1 MIRRWETRLKDSAH
15 LFRGLARNS
24 AIRNALIAFLL
35 FTAVEY
41 GTWVAFLLYAYEA
54 TGPTSVGVVALVLL
68 IPATVFAPIAASLG
82 DRIRRDRFL
91 VIGYACQLIALGLV
105 AVAMASD
112 LDPLLVY
119 ALACL
124 SSSAMTMTRPAQG
137 ALLPSLAETPEE
149 LTAANGL
156 TAVFEGAGV
165 LVGPLAA
172 AVILMVTRPTAV
184 VVAGT
189 VALGLATILATRVH
203 LSSADV
209 PASSEADREA
219 TTTDIEAQPEVVDD
233 VDPTR
238 SLLAGFRLTVQHR
251 DLRLLIGLLC
261 GRMLLI
267 GAFDV
272 LFVLMALEL
281 FHTGEAGAGVLSAA
295 IGAGGMIGGA
305 ATLGVAG
312 RRRLGP
318 ALVLGAIVA
327 GVSVIAIGM
336 APSTVSA
343 PLLIATSAVGL
354 AVLDATGRTMLQRSI
369 SDDTLARAFG
379 VLEGLTMAALGLG
392 SILVPILVAAFGL
405 QGAILFVGA
414 ILPTLAFL
422 GAPGLRR
429 VDASIVVPERELA
442 LLTTVPMFA
451 PLRPEVL
458 EALARR
464 ASWALL
470 PAGATLI
477 AEGDPGDRYYVLS
490 SGVLDVSHGGSSLA
504 TLSEPGL
511 GVGEIALLFDIPR
524 TATVTIVDDAELLV
538 VERPDFLTAVTGHP
552 EVHRAVRRVADD
564 RLA

>member
-172 AVILMVTRPTAV
+172 AVILTVARPTAV

-442 LLTTVPMFA
+442 LLATVPMFA